1 MKYLLLMFVSLVS
14 LNIFGQDSLINNLCF
29 KLPSNSV
36 SGKSYVP
43 NTIIV
48 KFKNNA
54 PEAATLTSPIS
65 TTSILGQSL
74 NLKSAS
80 INRIRQLFPISR
92 TKKTSPLAST
102 VDDIVGLDHLVEIKY
117 TSTAGIEQ
125 VIHEILENP
134 NIAYAEPRYIYH
146 TSMVSKRSY
155 VNRLNYVTQYPYIS
169 DFNYTLNDPYLA
181 TMQSYLEQVKAPEA
195 WNISTGSV
203 TPVVIAVVDTGSESS
218 HPDLAANIIGGYDLV
233 GADSNNPIPDNNPNV
248 TGENYAHGVHVSG
261 LASAVTNNTIGLA
274 SIANNY
280 AQLLVVKAAGD
291 DGSLVAAAEGV
302 VYAADHG
309 AKIINCSWGGD
320 ANMTLQNA
328 INYAIAKDCLV
339 VVAAGNNHNMNNDF
353 QDPNAAPYP
362 LYPAAYAGVFT
373 VASVNSQDQKSFF
386 SNYGSQI
393 SISAPG
399 GDGDSLHDSVV
410 YEELLS
416 TYYPSTYEYEAG
428 TSMAAPLVSSAA
440 ALVKAKFPSLTMK
453 QVGEHL
459 KATADNIN
467 SLNPDY
473 VGTLGAGRL
482 NVYRALT
489 EVPNPVTPTP
499 ISISELELRAL
510 YPNPSVD
517 NVSLDMNLPEPGLV
531 SIILYSM
538 RGDAV
543 HVLNKNLQMGWQH
556 VDMDVSG
563 LGGGVYFCKVHY
575 QNTDRVLKLEINR

>member
-1 MKYLLLMFVSLVS
+1 MKYWLLIFVSL
-14 LNIFGQDSLINNLCF
+14 NTFGQDGLIKKLCF
-29 KLPSNSV
+29 KLPPNSV

-48 KFKNNA
+48 KLKNID
-54 PEAATLTSPIS
+54 PEALTLTSSIS
-65 TTSILGQSL
+65 TTSMLGKSL
-74 NLKSAS
+74 HLKSAS
-80 INRIRQLFPISR
+80 ISRIRQLFPISR
-92 TKKTSPLAST
+92 IKKTSPLAS
-102 VDDIVGLDHLVEIKY
+102 VDDTIGLDHLVEIKY

-125 VIHEILENP
+125 VINDLLENP
-134 NIAYAEPRYIYH
+134 NVAYAEPRHIYH
-146 TSMVSKRSY
+146 TSMVSKCLY
-155 VNRLNYVTQYPYIS
+155 VNRLNHVTHHPYTS
-169 DFNYTLNDPYLA
+169 DFNYIPNDPYEA
-181 TMQSYLEQVKAPEA
+181 TMQSYLEQIKAPEA
-195 WNISTGSV
+195 WNISIGSV
-203 TPVVIAVVDTGSESS
+203 TPVVIAVVDTGSESN

-248 TGENYAHGVHVSG
+248 TSVNNAHGVHVSG

-291 DGSLVAAAEGV
+291 DGSLVAASEGV

-320 ANMTLQNA
+320 SDMTLQNA
-328 INYAIAKDCLV
+328 IHYAIAKDCLV
-339 VVAAGNNHNMNNDF
+339 VVAAGNNHNTNNDF

-362 LYPAAYAGVFT
+362 LYPAAYADVFT

-399 GDGDSLHDSVV
+399 GDGDSLHDSVI

-428 TSMAAPLVSSAA
+428 TSMAAPLVCSAA

-459 KATADNIN
+459 KATSDNIS
-467 SLNPDY
+467 SLNPTY
-473 VGTLGAGRL
+473 VGALGAGRL

-489 EVPNPVTPTP
+489 EVPNSVTPTP
-499 ISISELELRAL
+499 ISVSDFQLKSL

-517 NVSLDMNLPEPGLV
+517 YVNLDMNLPEQGPI
-531 SIILYSM
+531 SITLYSM
-538 RGDAV
+538 RGDVV
-543 HVLNKNLQMGWQH
+543 HILNKNLQMGWQH
-556 VDMDVSG
+556 VEMDVSG
-563 LGGGVYFCKVHY
+563 LGDGVYFCKVHY
-575 QNTDRVLKLEINR
+575 QNTDRVSKLEINR